1 VFGRLTRQVVGIRV
15 MAQVSLTDPG

>member
-15 MAQVSLTDPG
+15 MAQVSLTEPG